1 MQKREEE
8 PTDIPSLLTLPTE
21 LKHEIFSYLLKWE
34 GPICLPRGEGS
45 SRARELH
52 PKHFELFYVCK
63 RLHNDATAYFFEQNM
78 FEIELAR
85 PGSISRIRDTMAD
98 RHIRQIA
105 QMDLVI
111 WIWRFPGLR
120 RPKLSFRKPDRTEL
134 RVGPYVWRLK
144 ERELELITPT
154 TPKHIAA
161 GIARRAVVVMIE
173 FNARMTDKRGVDI
186 EFLQYVR
193 DKLRPAILKT
203 PRQSEGRVGVG
214 ATTPSYQQ
222 MVRSRD
228 CTMIAR
234 AAALYFG
241 DWRFVV
247 GCLLFTSFIQMA
259 AMVESQRCGMVIWP
273 SWRRHCMT
281 SPEGVPLKELFG

>member
-1 MQKREEE
+1 
-8 PTDIPSLLTLPTE
+8 
-21 LKHEIFSYLLKWE
+21 
-34 GPICLPRGEGS
+34 
-45 SRARELH
+45 
-52 PKHFELFYVCK
+52 
-63 RLHNDATAYFFEQNM
+63 
-78 FEIELAR
+78 
-85 PGSISRIRDTMAD
+85 
-98 RHIRQIA
+98 
-105 QMDLVI
+105 
-111 WIWRFPGLR
+111 
-120 RPKLSFRKPDRTEL
+120 
-134 RVGPYVWRLK
+134 
-144 ERELELITPT
+144 
-154 TPKHIAA
+154 
-161 GIARRAVVVMIE
+161 MIE

-203 PRQSEGRVGVG
+203 PTKREGRVGVG

-228 CTMIAR
+228 CTTIAR

-241 DWRFVV
+241 DWRFVA

-259 AMVESQRCGMVIWP
+259 AMVESQRCRMVIWP

>member
-1 MQKREEE
+1 MQEDEEQL
-8 PTDIPSLLTLPTE
+8 TSTPSPLTLPAE
-21 LKHEIFSYLLKWE
+21 LKHHIFSYLLKWQ

-98 RHIRQIA
+98 RHIRQMV
-105 QMDLVI
+105 QMDLMI
-111 WIWRFPGLR
+111 WIWKFPGLR

-134 RVGPYVWRLK
+134 RVGPYLWTLN

-161 GIARRAVVVMIE
+161 GIARRAVV
-173 FNARMTDKRGVDI
+173 
-186 EFLQYVR
+186 Q
-193 DKLRPAILKT
+193 
-203 PRQSEGRVGVG
+203 
-214 ATTPSYQQ
+214 
-222 MVRSRD
+222 
-228 CTMIAR
+228 
-234 AAALYFG
+234 
-241 DWRFVV
+241 
-247 GCLLFTSFIQMA
+247 
-259 AMVESQRCGMVIWP
+259 
-273 SWRRHCMT
+273 
-281 SPEGVPLKELFG
+281 